1 MICRCMCTYL
11 LEVHKWR
18 LSHHWIRASW
28 WQLFAKSVNPWMFLS
43 MKKRQGVCAYR
54 GKKTNPSSKKIVSS
68 KRLGLNW
75 DPSKVFVAFYAYY
88 GAVPMV
94 CFHFYN
100 LGIREGLGFN
110 PLMTH
115 VLLLLHHLLGLFL
128 HLSFIASSNLLTL
141 RAIRKINPSNHYIF
155 AVIKKNCP
163 RSLYNCNF

>member
-1 MICRCMCTYL
+1 M
-11 LEVHKWR
+11 EVISPLDSGIVMTTFREIH
-18 LSHHWIRASW
+18 
-28 WQLFAKSVNPWMFLS
+28 KSVNVFFVNEETPRSLCIQ
-43 MKKRQGVCAYR
+43 R
-54 GKKTNPSSKKIVSS
+54 KKTNPRSKKIVSS

-100 LGIREGLGFN
+100 LGIREGLGFY

-115 VLLLLHHLLGLFL
+115 VLLLLNHLLGHFL
-128 HLSFIASSNLLTL
+128 HLSFIASSNLLML
-141 RAIRKINPSNHYIF
+141 RAIRKINPSNHHIF